1 MIFAVKLLLQGS
13 NFNDTICIIGL
24 FISYGL
30 SQYFCFAKLSIQLQ
44 GQCFTLEQYSLI
56 RLFVKDYH
64 VVKRILFN

>member
-1 MIFAVKLLLQGS
+1 MILFASLAFLYP
-13 NFNDTICIIGL
+13 TA
-24 FISYGL
+24 YL
-30 SQYFCFAKLSIQLQ
+30 SIFCFAKLSIQLQ

>member
-1 MIFAVKLLLQGS
+1 MILL
-13 NFNDTICIIGL
+13 CIIGL

-30 SQYFCFAKLSIQLQ
+30 FQYFCFAKLSIQLQ
-44 GQCFTLEQYSLI
+44 GQYFTLEQYSLI